1 MKTIQKG
8 FTLIELMIVIAI
20 IGILAAIAIPQ
31 YQSYVAQSQVA
42 GGLSEIAGGKT
53 GYEVLVNKGRQP
65 SDFASYG
72 ADDAQDAVGLAQST
86 TRCSSIT
93 VSDWT
98 AGTGAADP
106 AIQCTLSGNPA
117 IDGQTIALDRTA
129 DGEYNCDTNVDADY
143 APDGCS

>member
-1 MKTIQKG
+1 MKTIQQG

-53 GYEVLVNKGRQP
+53 GYEVYVNKGRQP

-72 ADDAQDAVGLAQST
+72 ATSAENAIGLADS
-86 TRCSSIT
+86 TRCDIT
-93 VSDWT
+93 VNDWT

-106 AIQCTLSGNPA
+106 AILCTLTGNPA
-117 IDGQTIALDRTA
+117 INGETIELERTA
-129 DGEYNCDTNVDADY
+129 GGNYNCETTVDPEY
-143 APDGCS
+143 APDGC